1 MAPGSGPGSR
11 TYEVFFR
18 FLLQEAPPSAGAPL
32 GTDNIRL
39 SLRVDRS
46 GNLSGT
52 FESNIK
58 AVDGTIIFTAKGTIE
73 AERIT
78 V

>member
-1 MAPGSGPGSR
+1 M
-11 TYEVFFR
+11 
-18 FLLQEAPPSAGAPL
+18 QQAPPSAGEPL

-39 SLRVDRS
+39 SLRVHRGT

-58 AVDGTIIFTAKGTIE
+58 GLDGAVIFTVKGDFA